1 MPSANPTRTDFMPIK
16 RSNAEGAQSG
26 TSTEPK
32 PDTANEAQAF
42 RENAEVNAKIDD
54 YIAKKPKE
62 WDYIQS
68 MPRARLERSLVLQAV
83 QKEERREKLRESV
96 MKKLDDNPEMKE
108 AYRTLVKN
116 LPEAEQEKAMVS
128 LALRTSRTVAPPAPK
143 QAQGAKV

>member
-1 MPSANPTRTDFMPIK
+1 MWLKNKQFQK
-16 RSNAEGAQSG
+16 LGG
-26 TSTEPK
+26 G
-32 PDTANEAQAF
+32 
-42 RENAEVNAKIDD
+42 
-54 YIAKKPKE
+54 
-62 WDYIQS
+62 W
-68 MPRARLERSLVLQAV
+68 LERFGLSLWSKLQMNALHARKDPEVVKLLTAV

-128 LALRTSRTVAPPAPK
+128 LALRTSRTVAPPSPK